1 MRRFTVAAALALVPI
16 FFAAACGHPS
26 SGDGASAG
34 QAGAPVDFKIAYGA
48 TSATNIP
55 IYLGIENGIF
65 TKYGLN
71 VSMVLLP
78 GTKAPPAL
86 ATNSVQLTQSGVS
99 DMAGAIVAGSPFTIS
114 AVPYPWMFFQLFGQK
129 GMTSVG
135 DLKGKTIA
143 ASSAGASSDTAINIA
158 MKDSGLVRGKDYN
171 VVYIGDNGPRMAAL
185 QQGVVNAIVVS
196 PPTAQLVAQQG
207 FPDLND
213 MIAEKIPYGYGSF
226 GVNKAWAAA
235 HKDTMV
241 KFFQAYAE
249 SVNLGKNDK
258 EAAYAVEKKDLG
270 LTDQKIIESVYDVSI
285 AVMPDYPVTQA
296 ETIKATTT
304 NSQNQKVV
312 QADPNALFDNSYVQT
327 AQAAAK

>member
-1 MRRFTVAAALALVPI
+1 MRRFTVAAALALASVLL
-16 FFAAACGHPS
+16 ASCGSGS
-26 SGDGASAG
+26 SGSGAGSGQSAG
-34 QAGAPVDFKIAYGA
+34 PVDFKIAYGA

-55 IYLGIENGIF
+55 LYLGIENGIF

-86 ATNSVQLTQSGVS
+86 ATNSVQLSQSGVS
-99 DMAGAIVAGSPFTIS
+99 DMAGAIVAGSPFTIAA
-114 AVPYPWMFFQLFGQK
+114 AVYPWMFFQVYGQK
-129 GMTSVG
+129 GMTSVK

-143 ASSAGASSDTAINIA
+143 ASSAGSASDTAINVA

-185 QQGVVNAIVVS
+185 QQGVVNAIIVS
-196 PPTAQLVAQQG
+196 PPTAQLAAQQG

-226 GVNKAWAAA
+226 GVNKAWAAQ
-235 HKDTMV
+235 HKDTLV

-249 SVNLGKNDK
+249 SVNLGRSNKDLT
-258 EAAYAVEKKDLG
+258 YVVEKKDLG
-270 LTDQKIIESVYDVSI
+270 LTDQKIIDSVYDVSI
-285 AVMPDYPVTQA
+285 AVMPDYPVVQA
-296 ETIKATTT
+296 DTIKATIS

-312 QADPNALFDNSYVQT
+312 QADPNGLFDNSYVQA